1 MMDEMLDD
9 MRAEFDLEL
18 EGPHTLVVKKIFELL
33 KASKE
38 PLHTTHKSQFSHL

>member
-1 MMDEMLDD
+1 MDEMLDD

-18 EGPHTLVVKKIFELL
+18 EGPHTLVVKNFFELL

-38 PLHTTHKSQFSHL
+38 PLHNAHKSQFSQL